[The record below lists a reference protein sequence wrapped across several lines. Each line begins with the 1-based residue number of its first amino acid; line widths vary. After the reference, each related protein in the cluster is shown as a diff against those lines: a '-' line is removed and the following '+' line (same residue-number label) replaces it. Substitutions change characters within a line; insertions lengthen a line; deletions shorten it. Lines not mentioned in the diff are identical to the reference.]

1 MPPLNGIG
9 YQLDFPRSPPP
20 HGETS
25 RRREGDGSD
34 MKKFRKTHDF
44 GSIGP
49 RWSAV
54 TIACARFDTSSF
66 SYSRSTYGDREDD
79 DPGQHARDADHEQL
93 EQGEAGLVSAAGPS
107 RAVAGTPDC
116 SGDKGPKRVVHAAFP
131 LQMLRQAT
139 ETGSSR
145 RGSRERRPSSTP
157 VNPAGSASHIPP
169 DDACCRAK
177 DSPLQA
183 PRHSG

>member
-1 MPPLNGIG
+1 
-9 YQLDFPRSPPP
+9 
-20 HGETS
+20 
-25 RRREGDGSD
+25 

-44 GSIGP
+44 GSISP

-107 RAVAGTPDC
+107 RAVAGTPDR
-116 SGDKGPKRVVHAAFP
+116 SGDEGPNWVVHAAF
-131 LQMLRQAT
+131 LYRCSGKRL
-139 ETGSSR
+139 R
-145 RGSRERRPSSTP
+145 RGLPGAAAANDDSARP
-157 VNPAGSASHIPP
+157 
-169 DDACCRAK
+169 
-177 DSPLQA
+177 L
-183 PRHSG
+183 

>member
-1 MPPLNGIG
+1 
-9 YQLDFPRSPPP
+9 
-20 HGETS
+20 
-25 RRREGDGSD
+25 

-79 DPGQHARDADHEQL
+79 DPGQDAQDDDHDEQL
-93 EQGEAGLVSAAGPS
+93 DQGEAGLVSAAGPS

-116 SGDKGPKRVVHAAFP
+116 SGDEGPERVVHAAFP
-131 LQMLRQAT
+131 YRCSGKRRRRVFQARQPRTTTQLDA
-139 ETGSSR
+139 GKSSR
-145 RGSRERRPSSTP
+145 IRLT
-157 VNPAGSASHIPP
+157 HPP
-169 DDACCRAK
+169 
-177 DSPLQA
+177 
-183 PRHSG
+183 G